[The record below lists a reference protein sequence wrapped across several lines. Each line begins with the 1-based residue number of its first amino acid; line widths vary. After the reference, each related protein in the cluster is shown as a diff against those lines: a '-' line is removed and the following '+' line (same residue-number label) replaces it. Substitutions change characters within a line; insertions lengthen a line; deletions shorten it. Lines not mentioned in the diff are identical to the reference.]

1 MGKHCA
7 ATLARG
13 DGTDN
18 LDMEQKPLA
27 SIREPTS
34 TELPIEV
41 SGGGGLSSHDR
52 RLRLGTNRPLAFKCR
67 FARGRTKSCS
77 SRNAGR

>member
-27 SIREPTS
+27 SDP
-34 TELPIEV
+34 
-41 SGGGGLSSHDR
+41 
-52 RLRLGTNRPLAFKCR
+52 GTHLNRIAP
-67 FARGRTKSCS
+67 
-77 SRNAGR
+77 

>member
-34 TELPIEV
+34 TELPLEI

-52 RLRLGTNRPLAFKCR
+52 RLRLGTQQAAGLQVPFR
-67 FARGRTKSCS
+67 AR
-77 SRNAGR
+77 